1 MWTALVAWLSRLRY
15 AAARARVDVDAQREF
30 DAHLEL
36 LTDRYVR
43 TGLTRDQARAAARR
57 QFGNPALVREEIYQ
71 MNSIGWLEE
80 FASDARYGLRLLTRN
95 RGFTVVASLTLALGI
110 GATSAIFSVLNAVVF
125 APLPF
130 RDPRPMVWIQS
141 VNAQG
146 NPRNIPPLFV
156 EAWQR
161 DSRTL
166 DDVANII
173 PGQVSFTI
181 MGRDGAERIQ
191 LERVDLHTLRLLGVE
206 PALGRFFRPD
216 DVIVEGNSGQGLV
229 ISHGLWQRAFDGDPN
244 VLGKRLP
251 GWTAGWG
258 NVVIGVMPRGFY
270 THPSQANT
278 DAWYVITQIPGPAI
292 ARLSSGVTLEQA
304 RAELAAMTQALIRD
318 RGMTPP
324 RNGFPIT
331 MEPLDERYHGDYA
344 RTLYMLLGAV
354 VFVLL
359 IAAVNVANLQLNR
372 GAARHA
378 EIATRMALGARRW
391 RLFRQL
397 VVENVILV
405 GLGGVLGIG
414 VALAGIRLFVA
425 VAPDFY
431 PPSEEIGIDTTV
443 LLFTA
448 TVCVVTGILSGLVP
462 GLRAS
467 NFDLQAAL
475 KQAGRTSDGGL
486 RLRVR
491 RMLVVS
497 EVALAM
503 VLLVGAGLM
512 INSYARVI
520 SVDMGTQADNV
531 VTTRVVLQGMDRYR
545 VRKTLQ
551 HWTATPNAAQLF
563 TRVIDQ
569 LKAVPG
575 IDAIAISSVVP
586 PGRGLTIPFRVV
598 GAAAQEDAGA
608 ELHEVSSG
616 FFDTMGIPL
625 RRGRAFADSDHE
637 TAPAVVIVNET
648 FARRFFPGSDPVG
661 QFIQTDLTESNPKL
675 EPDRRRQVVG
685 VVGDVRPEVR
695 EPFEPIMYIPYT
707 QHLTDYPSNFHLGI
721 HITKDIVIRSSSSI
735 GALTPLVRRVVAEAD
750 RSVAVAPLATMRERL
765 AQAAGAQSFW
775 MRLLGIFAALGAF
788 LAAIGIYGVV
798 SYTVQQRTQEFGIRA
813 TFGAQRGDIL
823 KLVLREGAGV
833 TVLGLVLGVAGSFA
847 ATGFIQ
853 NQLFGVS
860 RMDPLTIAVVA
871 LVLLGIALVACFI
884 PARRSTRL
892 NPVSALRAN

>member
-15 AAARARVDVDAQREF
+15 AIVRARVDVEAQREF

-43 TGLTRDQARAAARR
+43 TGMTRDQARAAARR
-57 QFGNPALVREEIYQ
+57 QFGNPLLVREEIYQ
-71 MNSIGWLEE
+71 MNSIGWLE
-80 FASDARYGLRLLTRN
+80 ALAGDARYGLRLLTRN
-95 RGFTVVASLTLALGI
+95 RGFTIVASLTLALGI

-130 RDPRPMVWIQS
+130 RDPDPLVWIQS

-146 NPRNIPPLFV
+146 NPRNIPTHV
-156 EAWQR
+156 VAAWQR

-166 DDVANII
+166 DDVATVM
-173 PGQVSFTI
+173 PGQVNFTV
-181 MGRDGAERIQ
+181 MGPEGAERTR

-206 PALGRFFRPD
+206 PVLGRYFRPD

-229 ISHGLWQRAFDGDPN
+229 ISYGAWQRLFGGDPN
-244 VLGKRLP
+244 VLGKTLP

-278 DAWYVITQIPGPAI
+278 DAWYVLTQSGGPAI
-292 ARLSSGVTLEQA
+292 GRLASGVTLEQA
-304 RAELAAMTQALIRD
+304 RAEIAAITQKLIRES
-318 RGMTPP
+318 GQTPP
-324 RNGFPIT
+324 RNGFPIV
-331 MEPLDERYHGDYA
+331 MEPLADRYHGEYA

-359 IAAVNVANLQLNR
+359 IAVVNVANLQLNR
-372 GAARHA
+372 GATRHA
-378 EIATRMALGARRW
+378 EIATRMAIGAGRW

-397 VVENVILV
+397 IVENVILV
-405 GLGGVLGIG
+405 AIGGVLGVG
-414 VALAGIRLFVA
+414 VALAGIRLFVG

-431 PPSEEIGIDTTV
+431 PPSDEIAIDTTV

-448 TVCVVTGILSGLVP
+448 GVCVVTGMLSGLVP

-467 NFDLQAAL
+467 SVDLQAAL
-475 KQAGRTSDGGL
+475 RQAGRTGDGGL

-512 INSYARVI
+512 INSYARVVG
-520 SVDMGTQADNV
+520 VDMGIRSDHL
-531 VTTRVVLQGMDRYR
+531 VTTGVVLQGMDRYR
-545 VRKTLQ
+545 IRKTLE
-551 HWTATPNAAQLF
+551 HWVATPNAAQLF
-563 TRVIDQ
+563 TRIIDG
-569 LKAVPG
+569 LKAAPG
-575 IDAIAISSVVP
+575 VEAVALSSVVP
-586 PGRGLTIPFRVV
+586 PGRGMTIPFRIV
-598 GAAAQEDAGA
+598 GTADREDAGA
-608 ELHEVSSG
+608 ELHEVSPG
-616 FFDTMGIPL
+616 FFDTIGIPL

-637 TAPAVVIVNET
+637 SASGVAIVNET
-648 FARRFFPGSDPVG
+648 FARRFFPRSDPVG
-661 QFIQTDLTESNPKL
+661 QFIQMDLTDSNPNL
-675 EPDRRRQVVG
+675 ESDRLRRIIG
-685 VVGDVRPEVR
+685 VVGDVRSEVR
-695 EPFEPIMYIPYT
+695 EPFEPIMYVPFA
-707 QHLTDYPSNFHLGI
+707 QHLTVYPSNFHLGI
-721 HITKDIVIRSSSSI
+721 HIAKEIVIRSSLSA
-735 GALTPLVRRVVAEAD
+735 GALTPVVRRVVAEAD
-750 RSVAVAPLATMRERL
+750 RSVAVAPLTTMRARL
-765 AQAAGAQSFW
+765 ARAAGAQSFW

-788 LAAIGIYGVV
+788 LAAIGIYGVI

-813 TFGAQRGDIL
+813 TFGARRADIL

-833 TVLGLVLGVAGSFA
+833 TVLGLGLGVAGSFA
-847 ATGFIQ
+847 ATRFIQ

-884 PARRSTRL
+884 PARRSTKL